1 MRSVLLSLFLC
12 LITKCAYASSPI
24 TPYFEVKSFCWDMLD
39 FIDDRLLEL
48 QQKSPYE
55 FQYNNH
61 YWYFKGRQEGYR
73 SVLHHLMIIEDQQN

>member
-1 MRSVLLSLFLC
+1 
-12 LITKCAYASSPI
+12 
-24 TPYFEVKSFCWDMLD
+24 MLD

-73 SVLHHLMIIEDQQN
+73 SVLQHLMIIEDQQN